1 MFDLDPNF
9 WAAHQTQA
17 IVLVKQDHLTEA
29 LSEAQKSSQFSTRSN
44 ASLALLGHI
53 YGKLGRRSEAEAI
66 IKELEKRYTDKE
78 ADGRD
83 LVIVYTGL
91 DDKDKAF
98 AWLERAFAD
107 HSVFL
112 AFLKLEPLMERLHS
126 DARWNDLERR
136 VGLNQ

>member
-1 MFDLDPNF
+1 
-9 WAAHQTQA
+9 
-17 IVLVKQDHLTEA
+17 
-29 LSEAQKSSQFSTRSN
+29 
-44 ASLALLGHI
+44 LGHV
-53 YGKLGRRSEAEAI
+53 YGRLGRRSEAEAI

-91 DDKDKAF
+91 DDKERAF
-98 AWLERAFAD
+98 TWLERAFAD